1 MAVIAIP
8 TFAGETPLLNAK
20 LLSNSGATSAYNV
33 RLNDGVLTPTRKSTE
48 TGFSAG
54 ASNHKT
60 IFRFNDS
67 WVSFANEVWA
77 ATGPVAQDRL
87 YYTGDGVPKML
98 VDGTT
103 YDLAVPTPV
112 NAPTVAVTGSGSGD
126 VQTRLYVYTWVTSL
140 GEESAPCPATAAVT
154 WQPGET
160 VTLSGFEAIPGGR
173 AITKQRIYRSQTGAS
188 GTYFYF
194 IAERAASTSNF
205 IDTVPVDGF
214 QEVLPSSDWTPPP
227 SGLFGLVQMPNG
239 IMAAFVGPDL
249 YFCEPY
255 RPHAWPEKYVL
266 TMPHDIVGL
275 AAIGQVLIVMTTG
288 QPYIVQ
294 GSHPDSMSDAK
305 IEAPFACINSRSIVN
320 LGFGVAYAANEGL
333 VLIRADGSVTL
344 ATAQSFSREQ
354 WLALAPRDI
363 IAGQAGGVYS
373 LFYDIID
380 DFGSSRSEML
390 MINVNAAQSVSR
402 STERAD
408 AVFYDL
414 AESSLYF
421 KRPGET
427 AILKFD
433 EPSRPRETLYWRSK
447 EFVSVEPISF
457 GVLLIDA
464 PFNPDSAANQ
474 AYIDAIE
481 GANAVLLSS
490 PLASEVNGAA
500 INELPLGG
508 DTLTPFPTFDIFSAN
523 VYADDVLVRSVAT
536 TGKILRLPAGQKAR
550 KWQVDISSNVPVT
563 QIVMASTIEE
573 IKGQ

>member
-1 MAVIAIP
+1 MAVIEIP
-8 TFAGETPLLNAK
+8 TFGGETPLLNAK
-20 LLSNSGATSAYNV
+20 LLPVSGASAAYNV
-33 RLNDGVLTPTRKSTE
+33 RLNDGILTPLRKSTE

-54 ASNHKT
+54 ATNHKT
-60 IFRFNDS
+60 IFRFNGT

-87 YYTGDGVPKML
+87 YYTGVGAPKML
-98 VDGTT
+98 VGGTT
-103 YDLAVPTPV
+103 YDLAVPTPAA
-112 NAPTVAVTGSGSGD
+112 APSVAVTGSGSGD

-140 GEESAPCPATAAVT
+140 GEESMPCPATAAVN
-154 WQPGET
+154 WQPGTT
-160 VTLSGFEAIPGGR
+160 VTLSGFGAIPAGR
-173 AITKQRIYRSQTGAS
+173 AITKQRIYRSQTGSS

-194 IAERAASTSNF
+194 IAERAAATTDF
-205 IDTVPVDGF
+205 VDTVPVDGF

-227 SGLFGLVQMPNG
+227 AGLSGLIQMPNG

-266 TMPHDIVGL
+266 TMPHSIVGL

-294 GSHPDSMSDAK
+294 GSHPDSMADAK

-373 LFYDIID
+373 LFYEIID
-380 DFGSSRSEML
+380 EFGSAKSEML

-414 AESSLYF
+414 AEASLYF

-447 EFVSVEPISF
+447 EFMSVEPVSF
-457 GVLLIDA
+457 GALLIDSSS
-464 PFNPDSAANQ
+464 NPDSAANQ
-474 AYIDAIE
+474 AEIDAIQAKNAILL
-481 GANAVLLSS
+481 AN
-490 PLASEVNGAA
+490 PLTSEIGGAA
-500 INELPLGG
+500 IDELPLGG
-508 DTLTPFPTFDIFSAN
+508 DILTPVPTFDLFTAN
-523 VYADDVLVRSVAT
+523 VYADDVIVRTVGT
-536 TGKILRLPAGQKAR
+536 TGQVLRLPGGKKAR
-550 KWQVDISSNVPVT
+550 KWQIDVSANVPVT
-563 QIVMASTIEE
+563 QIIMASTVEE
-573 IKGQ
+573 LKGR